1 MNGKVEKLSPEAA
14 EAAIRSAA
22 LTSLDLVLLGVVA
35 EGMIAH
41 LQQFCSAPLDSFSPL
56 ECRLDIA
63 PLGGPNLRLEIESF
77 FRKHHGAIL
86 PCCPDGRSGIAAT
99 DLGRQDANRDVTA
112 GLQGDRTLDGILQL
126 SNISRP
132 VE

>member
-1 MNGKVEKLSPEAA
+1 MNGKDEKLCPEAT
-14 EAAIRSAA
+14 EAPIRPAA
-22 LTSLDLVLLGVVA
+22 LTSLDLVLLGVMAKGVV
-35 EGMIAH
+35 AH

-56 ECRLDIA
+56 ECRHDVV
-63 PLGGPNLRLEIESF
+63 PLGGAHLRFEINSF

-99 DLGRQDANRDVTA
+99 DLGRHDANRDVTA